1 MNAPPIAAVFKD
13 VDPGPLP
20 GGRAHQDDWAD
31 EHVRMLRELAE
42 LGMELARAMA
52 RQALA
57 QAEAGAPGEPA
68 AGGPGRGDPGL
79 AFARV
84 ARAVRLT
91 LALEA
96 RTREGSIAR
105 RAPVASEAEGPAAGA
120 AARIRALLAPMVYG
134 PREAEVR
141 RIAQDIIEAEGG
153 DRAEALMAELHERLD
168 DHEGYAEPDRPMGE
182 SLARICRDL
191 GLTPDWSRW
200 ADQDWAA
207 EAAAANG
214 PGSPRAAG
222 TGPAK
227 GWPRD
232 APSAVMEG
240 GFGGVGRPLGRPPDS
255 G

>member
-1 MNAPPIAAVFKD
+1 MNAPPIAAAFKD
-13 VDPGPLP
+13 VDPGPLL

-42 LGMELARAMA
+42 LGMQLARAMA

-57 QAEAGAPGEPA
+57 QAEAGAAEAPA

-79 AFARV
+79 GFARV

-105 RAPVASEAEGPAAGA
+105 RNAVASEAEGPAAGA
-120 AARIRALLAPMVYG
+120 AARIRALLAPMVRG

-141 RIAQDIIEAEGG
+141 RIARDIIEAEGG
-153 DRAEALMAELHERLD
+153 ERAEALMAELHERLD
-168 DHEGYAEPDRPMGE
+168 DDEDYAEPDRPVGE
-182 SLARICRDL
+182 ALARICRDL

-207 EAAAANG
+207 EAAAHR
-214 PGSPRAAG
+214 PPDAAAA
-222 TGPAK
+222 GPAK
-227 GWPRD
+227 GWPQD
-232 APSAVMEG
+232 APCAVMEAACG
-240 GFGGVGRPLGRPPDS
+240 GAGRPVGRPPDS